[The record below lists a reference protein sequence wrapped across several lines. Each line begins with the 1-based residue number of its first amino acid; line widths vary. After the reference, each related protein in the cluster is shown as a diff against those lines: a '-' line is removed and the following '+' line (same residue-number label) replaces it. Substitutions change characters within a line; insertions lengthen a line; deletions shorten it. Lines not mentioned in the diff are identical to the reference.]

1 MDLALLEALSAHEQS
16 GRRLYLDILEVATRL
31 ERNYG
36 HYFKPYLGEQLYFDG
51 VSRPILD
58 FTKNTYHSLVEK
70 DPLNP
75 GELTSVTIR
84 DANQL
89 QEQDVYDQHDRMV
102 VRGKDVIKL
111 RIEPSDP
118 VRMMDFIV
126 EYIADYCL
134 SRIPAF
140 EKKGRG
146 LNAIFESFLSTEMLD
161 DFEVLKKKD
170 PTDAEYFVSEIFYL
184 IDPLLAE
191 VREFM
196 GPNKW
201 TIFLVRRQAIDL
213 VVDAYLDYR
222 IYVYHERLK
231 QEQDNH
237 VSGES

>member
-1 MDLALLEALSAHEQS
+1 MDLALLEALTAEEQS

-58 FTKNTYHSLVEK
+58 FAKNTYYSMVEK
-70 DPLNP
+70 DPLKP
-75 GELTSVTIR
+75 GELVHVTIR
-84 DANQL
+84 DMSAL
-89 QEQDVYDQHDRMV
+89 REVDVYDQHDRLV

-111 RIEPSDP
+111 RAQPSDP

-126 EYIADYCL
+126 EYVADYCH

-140 EKKGRG
+140 EKEGRG
-146 LNAIFESFLSTEMLD
+146 LNSIFESFLSPEMLD

-170 PTDAEYFVSEIFYL
+170 PSDAEYFVSEIFYL
-184 IDPLLAE
+184 IEPLLAN

-196 GPNKW
+196 GPSKW
-201 TIFLVRRQAIDL
+201 TIFLVRRQAFDL
-213 VVDAYLDYR
+213 VLDAYMDYR

-231 QEQDNH
+231 QEQDAKC
-237 VSGES
+237 ES

>member
-1 MDLALLEALSAHEQS
+1 MDLALLEALTAEEHS
-16 GRRLYLDILEVATRL
+16 GRRLYLDILEVASRL

-58 FTKNTYHSLVEK
+58 FEKNTYHSMVEK
-70 DPLNP
+70 DPLRP
-75 GELTSVTIR
+75 GELVSVSIR
-84 DANQL
+84 DANAL
-89 QEQDVYDQHDRMV
+89 READVYDQHERLV
-102 VRGKDVIKL
+102 VRGKDVVKL
-111 RIEPSDP
+111 RVQPSDP

-126 EYIADYCL
+126 EYVSDYCH

-146 LNAIFESFLSTEMLD
+146 LNEIFESFLSPEMLD

-170 PTDAEYFVSEIFYL
+170 PNDAEYFVSEIFYL

-201 TIFLVRRQAIDL
+201 MIFLVRRQAFDL
-213 VVDAYLDYR
+213 VLDAYLDYR

-231 QEQDNH
+231 QEQDDT
-237 VSGES
+237 SCES